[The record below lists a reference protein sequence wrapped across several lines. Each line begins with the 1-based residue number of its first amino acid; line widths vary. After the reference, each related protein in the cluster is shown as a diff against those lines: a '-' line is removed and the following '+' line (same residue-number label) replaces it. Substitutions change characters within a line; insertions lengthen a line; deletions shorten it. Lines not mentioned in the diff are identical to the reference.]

1 MIGGQLFGLPI
12 SRVQDVFMPERLTR
26 VPLSSAEIAGVL
38 NLRGRIVTVVD
49 MRARLGLPKNDDGKP
64 PMAVGV
70 DLRGESYGLLI
81 DQIGEVLR
89 LPDDGREE
97 NPVNL
102 DPRMAKLAGGVH
114 RLDGQLMVVLDVDRV
129 LEIVPKDRAR
139 SIVPDWHPPRVKKEG
154 ASKMKTCLVVDDS
167 SVVRKIARRI
177 LEEMDFQIIEA
188 EDGEKAL

>member
-1 MIGGQLFGLPI
+1 MSSSKIETTDGAAVEFVTAVIGGQLFGLPI
-12 SRVQDVFMPERLTR
+12 SRVQDVFMPERVTR

-49 MRARLGLPKNDDGKP
+49 MRARLGLARADDGKP

-89 LPDDGREE
+89 LPEESREE

-102 DPRMAKLAGGVH
+102 DPRMAKFAGGVH
-114 RLDGQLMVVLDVDRV
+114 RLEGQLMVVLDVDRV
-129 LEIVPKDRAR
+129 LELLPKA
-139 SIVPDWHPPRVKKEG
+139 
-154 ASKMKTCLVVDDS
+154 A
-167 SVVRKIARRI
+167 IA
-177 LEEMDFQIIEA
+177 A
-188 EDGEKAL
+188 

>member
-1 MIGGQLFGLPI
+1 MTSKTETSEGAMAEYVTAVIGGQLFGLPI

-26 VPLSSAEIAGVL
+26 VPLAAVEIAGVL
-38 NLRGRIVTVVD
+38 NLRGRIVTVID
-49 MRARLGLPKNDDGKP
+49 MRARLGLPRASDGKP

-89 LPDDGREE
+89 LPEDGRED

-102 DPRMAKLAGGVH
+102 DPRLAKLAGGVH

-129 LEIVPKDRAR
+129 LEMAP
-139 SIVPDWHPPRVKKEG
+139 
-154 ASKMKTCLVVDDS
+154 
-167 SVVRKIARRI
+167 KIA
-177 LEEMDFQIIEA
+177 QA
-188 EDGEKAL
+188 A

>member
-1 MIGGQLFGLPI
+1 MTSTSEISDGAMAEYVTAVIGGQLFGLPI

-26 VPLSSAEIAGVL
+26 VPLASGEIAGVL
-38 NLRGRIVTVVD
+38 NLRGRIVTVID
-49 MRARLGLPKNDDGKP
+49 MRARLGLPKADSGQVM
-64 PMAVGV
+64 MAVGV

-89 LPDDGREE
+89 LPEASRED

-129 LEIVPKDRAR
+129 LELMPKA
-139 SIVPDWHPPRVKKEG
+139 
-154 ASKMKTCLVVDDS
+154 A
-167 SVVRKIARRI
+167 A
-177 LEEMDFQIIEA
+177 A
-188 EDGEKAL
+188 A

>member
-1 MIGGQLFGLPI
+1 MTTKTDALEGTVTEYVTAVIGGQLFGLPI

-26 VPLSSAEIAGVL
+26 VPLASQEIAGVL

-49 MRARLGLPKNDDGKP
+49 MRARLGLPKNEEGKP

-89 LPDDGREE
+89 LPGNGRED

-102 DPRMAKLAGGVH
+102 DPRLAKLAGGVH
-114 RLDGQLMVVLDVDRV
+114 RL
-129 LEIVPKDRAR
+129 
-139 SIVPDWHPPRVKKEG
+139 EG
-154 ASKMKTCLVVDDS
+154 
-167 SVVRKIARRI
+167 
-177 LEEMDFQIIEA
+177 
-188 EDGEKAL
+188 

>member
-1 MIGGQLFGLPI
+1 MKEDADMTNKHPTTQGPVAGYVSARSGGQLFGLPI

-26 VPLSSAEIAGVL
+26 VPLSSSEIAGVL

-49 MRARLGLPKNDDGKP
+49 MRARRGLPKNEDGKP

-81 DQIGEVLR
+81 DQIGEVLT
-89 LPDDGREE
+89 LPDDSREE

-129 LEIVPKDRAR
+129 LQLLP
-139 SIVPDWHPPRVKKEG
+139 
-154 ASKMKTCLVVDDS
+154 
-167 SVVRKIARRI
+167 
-177 LEEMDFQIIEA
+177 
-188 EDGEKAL
+188 EKVAA